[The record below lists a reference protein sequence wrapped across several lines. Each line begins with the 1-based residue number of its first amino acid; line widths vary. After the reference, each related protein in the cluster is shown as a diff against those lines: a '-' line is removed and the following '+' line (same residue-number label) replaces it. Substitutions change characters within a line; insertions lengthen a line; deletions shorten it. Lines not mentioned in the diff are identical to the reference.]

1 MSDETTVGQPQAESP
16 SPATETPAQPVTQ
29 TPPIQEEKLPEKFAG
44 KSAEE
49 IASHYLELEKKLGEQ
64 GREIGELKAQRVPQY
79 QPQPQWYPQPSYPPE
94 PRVEFDYGKPEESVE
109 RIVEKRLEQERQNR
123 ATYEVQRQEQEAR
136 LNYESGK
143 DVAVKGNPRLYEG
156 IEPQVEQAIQ
166 MAYRQYGLH
175 PAALRDPRVWERA
188 AQNIRLERGEFDR
201 LTKPGVQPPQ
211 PSHTAVPNQTR
222 TEARVGV
229 ELDDDIR
236 HLAKE
241 LKLSEQEAR
250 EIIEKERDYS
260 GGGR

>member
-16 SPATETPAQPVTQ
+16 SPVVEVAAQPEA
-29 TPPIQEEKLPEKFAG
+29 TPTAPAPVPEKLSG
-44 KSAEE
+44 KSADE
-49 IASHYLELEKKLGEQ
+49 IAAQYLELEKKLGEQ
-64 GREIGELKAQRVPQY
+64 GRELGELRSRIPQY

-94 PRVEFDYGKPEESVE
+94 PRVEFDYGKPEDSVKN
-109 RIVEKRLEQERQNR
+109 IVRMELELERQNR
-123 ATYEVQRQEQEAR
+123 ATYDVQRQEQEAR
-136 LNYESGK
+136 LNYDAGK